1 MRRVLVTGWPSFLHG
16 EATAGDVLAMEA
28 VAGELRS
35 RAAVDLAWSPRF
47 RPGELSLED
56 AEPSRYD
63 ALVFACG
70 PLYGEQVTDLHRR
83 FARCRRVAVGVSV
96 IDPDDPAVTGFDVV
110 LPRDGTGGSYGPRGD
125 LSAGTRSAA
134 VPVVG
139 VVLAPGQA
147 EYGERRCHERVRD
160 RLTGWLAAH
169 DCAPVPLDTR
179 LDREDWRMC
188 TTPAQYESIVR
199 RLDLVVTTRLHGLVL
214 ALKNGVPVLAA
225 DPVAGGAKVSA
236 QAHVWDWPV
245 LTCSADPEPG
255 RREPPPVGG
264 TRETDARRDTGMR
277 ETGGPLQEARLR
289 ELWDWCLS
297 AEARD
302 AARRRAATP
311 PAPISG
317 LVDALG

>member
-47 RPGELSLED
+47 RPGELGLED
-56 AEPSRYD
+56 ADPARYD

-70 PLYGEQVTDLHRR
+70 PLYGEQVADLHRR
-83 FARCRRVAVGVSV
+83 FAGCRRVAVGVSV
-96 IDPDDPAVTGFDVV
+96 IDPDDPAVTGFDAV
-110 LPRDGTGGSYGPRGD
+110 LPRDGADGARGD
-125 LSAGTRSAA
+125 LSAAAGSAA

-160 RLTGWLAAH
+160 RLTGWVAGC

-179 LDREDWRMC
+179 LDRDDWRLC
-188 TTPAQYESIVR
+188 ATPAQYESIVR

-214 ALKNGVPVLAA
+214 ALRNGVPVLAA

-236 QAHVWDWPV
+236 QARVWDWPV
-245 LTCSADPEPG
+245 LTCSA
-255 RREPPPVGG
+255 
-264 TRETDARRDTGMR
+264 
-277 ETGGPLQEARLR
+277 GGPDPLPETRLR

-311 PAPISG
+311 PDSLSG